1 MKLRVRYLISCVC
14 ELAVLL
20 GISAFLLS
28 ACGGGGGVGVSVNT
42 GGNNGGIVTN
52 TPPSQTGAVSAV
64 FAASGVSQSFF
75 VISRVGNSAGS
86 TASFV
91 QAAGPLSSVYVF
103 AHSGT
108 PAVTQDIAGDANFTI
123 GRWVWGTVTNTST
136 SAVVDTM
143 DGSLAN
149 SSWHYVLGNK
159 LSALPTSG
167 SKVCDSGTFT
177 QPSYVVYGSSS
188 ANVAVTTGRNASLS
202 FAASGASVS
211 FTLDT
216 TMGATTRTLNFANTN
231 VGLGLASIGNGFGNG
246 IAGGYVMLGDA
257 GGGAIRI
264 NGLYS
269 NYQNAGFSY
278 YGTFSFL
285 CQ

>member
-1 MKLRVRYLISCVC
+1 MKLRVRYLFSCAC

-28 ACGGGGGVGVSVNT
+28 ACGGGGGVGVSVNN
-42 GGNNGGIVTN
+42 GGNNGGITTI

-64 FAASGVSQSFF
+64 FAASGVGQSFF
-75 VISRVGNSAGS
+75 VVSGMGNSAGT

-91 QAAGPLSSVYVF
+91 QAAGPLSSVYVY
-103 AHSGT
+103 AHSGA

-123 GRWVWGTVTNTST
+123 GNWVWGTVTNTST
-136 SAVVDTM
+136 SAVMDTM
-143 DGSLAN
+143 NGSMAN

-177 QPSYVVYGSSS
+177 HPSYVIYGSSTT
-188 ANVAVTTGRNASLS
+188 NVAVTTGRNASLS
-202 FAASGASVS
+202 FAASGASIS

-216 TMGATTRTLNFANTN
+216 TMGGTTTSINANKTN
-231 VGLGLASIGNGFGNG
+231 AGNGLILFNG
-246 IAGGYVMLGDA
+246 VGGGVAGGYVMLGDA

-269 NYQNAGFSY
+269 NYQNTGFSY